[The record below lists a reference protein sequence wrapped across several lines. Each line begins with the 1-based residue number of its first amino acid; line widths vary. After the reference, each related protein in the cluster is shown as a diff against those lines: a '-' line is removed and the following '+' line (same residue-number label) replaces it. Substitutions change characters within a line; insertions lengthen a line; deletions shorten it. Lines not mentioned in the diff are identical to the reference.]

1 MKHYV
6 VGDIQG
12 CYKGLRKLLKK
23 ANFDPQQDKL
33 WAVGDLVARG
43 PDSLATMEYLYDLGP
58 HFDTVL
64 GNHDLH
70 LIAAAFGISHPKPQ
84 DQLDKLIKHKHFSR
98 YIDFLLQKPLAAQPV
113 SKVLISHAGLYPK
126 WSINKAIKLSAEV
139 EAQLQGKH
147 VNKFLKSMYGN
158 LPNTWSKDL
167 TGQSR
172 IRFIVNAF
180 TRMRFLNKDK
190 SLDFATKSH
199 PKNAGDHLLPWF
211 NCSNKE
217 LKKSE
222 TLLFG
227 HWASLLG
234 EVPQSLPIPANVIAL
249 DTGFVW
255 GNKMRLYCIET
266 GDLIHYKA

>member
-1 MKHYV
+1 
-6 VGDIQG
+6 
-12 CYKGLRKLLKK
+12 
-23 ANFDPQQDKL
+23 
-33 WAVGDLVARG
+33 
-43 PDSLATMEYLYDLGP
+43 
-58 HFDTVL
+58 
-64 GNHDLH
+64 
-70 LIAAAFGISHPKPQ
+70 
-84 DQLDKLIKHKHFSR
+84 
-98 YIDFLLQKPLAAQPV
+98 
-113 SKVLISHAGLYPK
+113 LISHAGLYPK

-147 VNKFLKSMYGN
+147 VSKFLKSMYGN

-167 TGQSR
+167 SGPSR
-172 IRFIVNAF
+172 VRFIVNAF

-211 NCSNKE
+211 NCPNKE

-234 EVPQSLPIPANVIAL
+234 DVPQSLPIPANVIAL

-266 GDLIHYKA
+266 SELIHYKA

>member
-1 MKHYV
+1 MKHFV

-12 CYKGLRKLLKK
+12 CYKGLTKLLKK
-23 ANFDPQQDKL
+23 AGFRANKDKL

-70 LIAAAFGISHPKPQ
+70 LIAAAFGVSKPKPQ
-84 DQLDKLIKHKHFSR
+84 DQLDSLINHKHFNR
-98 YIDFLLQKPLAAQPV
+98 YIDFLLQKPLAAQPAEN
-113 SKVLISHAGLYPK
+113 VLISHAGLYPK
-126 WSINKAIKLSAEV
+126 WSIKKALKLSAEV
-139 EAQLQGKH
+139 EAHLQGKQ
-147 VNKFLKSMYGN
+147 VATFLKSMYGN
-158 LPNTWSKDL
+158 LPSMWSKNL
-167 TGQSR
+167 KGEART
-172 IRFIVNAF
+172 RFIVNAF
-180 TRMRFLNKDK
+180 TRMRFLNKDY
-190 SLDFATKSH
+190 SLELSSKSH
-199 PKNAGDHLLPWF
+199 PRNASEHLLPWF
-211 NCSNKE
+211 NCPNKT
-217 LKKSE
+217 LTSSQ

-234 EVPQSLPIPANVIAL
+234 ETPDLLPIPASVIAL

-266 GDLIHYKA
+266 GELFHQQA